1 MPHPTKVVMAAVA
14 AALISVPLVQPTF
27 ATPGGHGRL
36 FVVTDNRDLPDLQ
49 ADGVCQAEAGTRSCT
64 LRAALDEIN
73 AAGSGHHRI
82 RIGKM
87 AIALTW
93 QDEGLSVNPGVLV
106 SVSGAGAERT
116 TIDGGGP
123 GAGVGIFSVAAG
135 AALNLEGLT
144 LSNGDAI
151 AWGGAILNFGD
162 VYISDAVLSGN
173 RATASGLGGPAGRG
187 GAIFNQPGG
196 RLTLVTTT
204 LADNQSRGS
213 GGAVRNEGFMAIVG
227 STFSR
232 NDGSCRRRRGDRQ
245 QRYRLRRQQ
254 HLLGQPFRGGRR
266 DLERRCRAALRV
278 QRHAGGQLHA
288 HRRTV
293 DHDRQPSRR
302 GRLDRQFDR
311 LLRTARN
318 ELRGAADIRRV
329 QPVERRELRPPGI
342 RRLARRRRWPGASRR
357 QRRTDTDPCAGA
369 GKPGDRPGLLL
380 RHRSAGPL
388 AADRHLRGRQ
398 RRERLRHRS
407 LRGATPGIALTSG
420 ACDYCP
426 HHAVTP

>member
-14 AALISVPLVQPTF
+14 AALISVPLVQPTL
-27 ATPGGHGRL
+27 ATPRGHNRL
-36 FVVTDNRDLPDLQ
+36 FVVNDNRDLPDLQ
-49 ADGVCQAEAGTRSCT
+49 ADGICQAEAGTRSCT

-144 LSNGDAI
+144 LSNGNAF
-151 AWGGAILNFGD
+151 AWGAAVLNFGD

-173 RATASGLGGPAGRG
+173 RATSSGLGAPAGRG

-196 RLTLVTTT
+196 RLTLVNTT

-232 NDGSCRRRRGDRQ
+232 NDGSS
-245 QRYRLRRQQ
+245 
-254 HLLGQPFRGGRR
+254 GG
-266 DLERRCRAALRV
+266 
-278 QRHAGGQLHA
+278 GGA
-288 HRRTV
+288 IAN
-293 DHDRQPSRR
+293 S
-302 GRLDRQFDR
+302 
-311 LLRTARN
+311 
-318 ELRGAADIRRV
+318 
-329 QPVERRELRPPGI
+329 GI
-342 RRLARRRRWPGASRR
+342 AYVVNSTFSGNHS
-357 QRRTDTDPCAGA
+357 AGA
-369 GKPGDRPGLLL
+369 GAIWNEGAGRLYGFSVTLADNFTHTGGPWVTIDNHPGGVAWIGNSIVSSAQPGTNCVGQLTSGGFNLSNDASCGL
-380 RHRSAGPL
+380 QGFGDWQGFDAGLAPL
-388 AADRHLRGRQ
+388 ADNGGPTQTHALVPGSQAIDQGFCFGIDQRGRWRPIDIFAVANAANGCDIGAFEVQ
-398 RRERLRHRS
+398 RRESH
-407 LRGATPGIALTSG
+407 
-420 ACDYCP
+420 
-426 HHAVTP
+426 